1 MTLLNL
7 ILKSV
12 EVVLMVSGLV
22 FWLWGTLPILN
33 KRHSLFY
40 KLHTLTVS
48 DTVGSLCIL
57 SSLIIHSPS
66 NWVLIVT
73 AGLSL
78 SLWNTFFSFI
88 LGNAADRS

>member
-1 MTLLNL
+1 MTLLPL
-7 ILKSV
+7 IGKV
-12 EVVLMVSGLV
+12 IEIALMTLGLL

-57 SSLIIHSPS
+57 TALIIHSPS

-73 AGLSL
+73 AAISL

-88 LGNAADRS
+88 LGSAADRS